1 MVQYKLYYFPARG
14 LAEAIRQIIL
24 DMPFETMPVL
34 SINGCLLPQSYAI
47 LRYLAKQ
54 FGKTPLEEATID
66 ALAGLMNDFKYETS
80 PYYNAY
86 FNDEISAEEL
96 EKLKTE
102 NFKPWLEKLF
112 NFYEKYLRKSNSG
125 FFVDSGVTWIDL
137 FVVDQIGTFINR
149 APGCLE
155 GHEELQKLRDNVLS
169 IPEIKEWVE
178 KRPVTER

>member
-1 MVQYKLYYFPARG
+1 MVQYKLYYFPVR
-14 LAEAIRQIIL
+14 

-34 SINGCLLPQSYAI
+34 SIDGYMLPQTYAI

-54 FGKTPLEEATID
+54 FGYAGKTPLEEATID

-137 FVVDQIGTFINR
+137 FVVDQIGTFINH
-149 APGCLE
+149 APSCLE
-155 GHEELQKLRDNVLS
+155 DHEELQKLRDKVLS

-178 KRPVTER
+178 KRPVTDR